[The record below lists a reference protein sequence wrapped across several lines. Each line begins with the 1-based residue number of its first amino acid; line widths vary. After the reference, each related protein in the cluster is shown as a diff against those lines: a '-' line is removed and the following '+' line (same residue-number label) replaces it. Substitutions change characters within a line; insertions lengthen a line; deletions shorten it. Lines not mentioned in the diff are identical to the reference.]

1 MTDAFQLPAQRRSA
15 LVSARS
21 ELPEGAP
28 DVPPEVTA
36 EPPARPGEFAPL
48 QIGAIR
54 VWPPVVLAP
63 MAGVTNYP
71 FRRLCRSFGAGLYV
85 SEMIAARAL
94 VEQNAKTLHLSD
106 FGPDE
111 APRSLQLYGA
121 DPRYVGEAVRRL
133 VGEGRVDH
141 IDMNFGCPV
150 RKVTRKGGGAAIPA
164 RPKLLARIVR
174 AAVQAAGNVPVTL
187 KFRMGIDDGLRTD
200 RSSGWVA
207 QEEGCR
213 AVGLHARTAA
223 QLYDGQARW
232 EAIAELKQQLSIPVL
247 GNGDIWEAGDALKM
261 MRQTGCDGVIVG
273 RGCLGRPW
281 LFRELCDVFDGQP
294 ARPPPQLGVVV
305 ETMLRH
311 ARWTVEWFG
320 EAPALRAFRRMAAWY
335 TKGFR
340 GSARLRQSFTQV
352 ETLADLEAAVSTLD
366 PFEPFPRSALRVSRG
381 KHGGTQLVSL
391 PEGFL
396 DRLDDDA
403 VPEGAD
409 EESGGDGG

>member
-1 MTDAFQLPAQRRSA
+1 VGEPAPSA
-15 LVSARS
+15 V
-21 ELPEGAP
+21 PAP
-28 DVPPEVTA
+28 PA

-48 QIGAIR
+48 FIGSIR

-85 SEMIAARAL
+85 SEMIAARPL
-94 VEQNAKTLHLSD
+94 VEEKAKTLHLSD
-106 FGPDE
+106 FGPE
-111 APRSLQLYGA
+111 ETPRSLQLYGS
-121 DPRYVGEAVRRL
+121 DPHYIGEAVRRL

-174 AAVQAAGNVPVTL
+174 AAVGAAGNVPVTL
-187 KFRMGIDDGLRTD
+187 KFRMGVDDTLRTD
-200 RSSGWVA
+200 ASSGRVA

-232 EAIAELKQQLSIPVL
+232 DAIAELKQQLSIPVL
-247 GNGDIWEAGDALKM
+247 GNGDIWEAGDALRM

-281 LFRELCDVFDGQP
+281 LFRELCDVFEGRP
-294 ARPPPQLGVVV
+294 ARVPPALGEVCEV
-305 ETMLRH
+305 MLRH
-311 ARWTVEWFG
+311 AQWTAEWFG
-320 EAPALRAFRRMAAWY
+320 EAPAMRAFRRMAAWY

-352 ETLADLEAAVSTLD
+352 ATLAELQAAVSQLD
-366 PFEPFPRSALRVSRG
+366 PLEPFPRSALRVSRG
-381 KHGGTQLVSL
+381 KHSGTQVVSL
-391 PEGFL
+391 PDGFL
-396 DRLDDDA
+396 EHLDDDSA
-403 VPEGAD
+403 PEGDD
-409 EESGGDGG
+409 EDQGGDGG